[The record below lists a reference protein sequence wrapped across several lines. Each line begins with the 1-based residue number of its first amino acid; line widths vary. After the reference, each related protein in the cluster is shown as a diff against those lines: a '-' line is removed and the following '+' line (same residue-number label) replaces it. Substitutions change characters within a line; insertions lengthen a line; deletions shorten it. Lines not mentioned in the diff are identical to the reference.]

1 MQAHFGITGEFVEG
15 GQVCL
20 ISILVSET
28 ETETETYAMLIAD
41 LGLVEAVAKRRKQK

>member
-28 ETETETYAMLIAD
+28 ETETYAMLIAD